1 MHQSILAVDCCE
13 HVIEMLSSLS
23 PSSIISLESR
33 EDTHPDLPSEDV
45 GLIVIGVP
53 RYPLRRAIIG
63 QLRHRYPEVEML
75 LLRRMEGESANSTGI
90 IRGEFILSDRV
101 QQADIEVA
109 RTLRRQLP
117 LHACSHMNT
126 GYTFEIVRAVIR
138 AIADNH
144 DNPRLNLAYVA
155 RAVQMAPLTLSRILN
170 REVGLSFRQL
180 LRHTRIEKA
189 KELLALRQYSVRE
202 VAARVGFSDTH
213 YFSRT
218 FKASTGMRATEYTPA
233 NAIFS

>member
-1 MHQSILAVDCCE
+1 
-13 HVIEMLSSLS
+13 
-23 PSSIISLESR
+23 
-33 EDTHPDLPSEDV
+33 
-45 GLIVIGVP
+45 
-53 RYPLRRAIIG
+53 
-63 QLRHRYPEVEML
+63 
-75 LLRRMEGESANSTGI
+75 
-90 IRGEFILSDRV
+90 
-101 QQADIEVA
+101 
-109 RTLRRQLP
+109 
-117 LHACSHMNT
+117 MNT

-144 DNPRLNLAYVA
+144 DNPRLNLACVA